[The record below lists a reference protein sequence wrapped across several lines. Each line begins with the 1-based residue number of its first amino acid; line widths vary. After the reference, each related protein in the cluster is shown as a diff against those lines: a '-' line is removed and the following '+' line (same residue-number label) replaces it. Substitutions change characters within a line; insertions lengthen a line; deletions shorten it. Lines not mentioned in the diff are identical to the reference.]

1 MYRQVN
7 VRQQGVALVS
17 VLLIVAILLAVAS
30 RLLASHNLVINAH
43 QNTFEQNQALQYA
56 LGAETLARQALYQ
69 DFNTTGKDIDHS
81 GEIWAQQTMPFEL
94 DEGGYLEAQLIDRQ
108 GCFNLNRLAGSEADV
123 ATEQLKRMA
132 QNLGINP
139 QIADAWRDWVDADLE
154 ISGFGAEDSDYL
166 ISQPPYRTPNQPVVD
181 VSELYLLQNVDR
193 EQLVLLLPHV
203 CLLPETESA
212 LNINTVNAQSLA
224 ALDESFSISQIEPI
238 VAADRAYQSVA
249 EFVQAFAD
257 FTPAEASLKV
267 TSEYF
272 LLHAQAQVG
281 SSSVTLQ
288 SLLFRD
294 PNSGVVTVLRRDFGK
309 LFRSNLDIVTEEI

>member
-1 MYRQVN
+1 MLNARH
-7 VRQQGVALVS
+7 QQGVALVS

-69 DFNTTGKDIDHS
+69 DFNTTGKDIDHN

-132 QNLGINP
+132 QNLGVNP

-166 ISQPPYRTPNQPVVD
+166 INQPPYRTPNQPVVD
-181 VSELYLLQNVDR
+181 VSELSLLQNVDR
-193 EQLVLLLPHV
+193 EQLTLLLPHV
-203 CLLPETESA
+203 CLLPVTESS
-212 LNINTVNAQSLA
+212 LNINTVNVQSLA

-249 EFVQAFAD
+249 EFVQAFPD